1 MRFVV
6 FVFVFEFVHHA
17 LWINRGRLSNLRG
30 RWYLSLPVSLCCS
43 PHTDRMKLTSFGGS
57 AATDVDMVAT
67 VIIPTMKLSLH
78 TSMSSRIASWL
89 GCSGKVN
96 WSFGWR
102 ETEKTVCWAG
112 IYCDVK

>member
-67 VIIPTMKLSLH
+67 VIATTIKNAHIDVFKDSFMVGMFRQGQLVVWVARDRENSV
-78 TSMSSRIASWL
+78 L
-89 GCSGKVN
+89 GWN
-96 WSFGWR
+96 
-102 ETEKTVCWAG
+102 
-112 IYCDVK
+112 IL